1 MSHRQVPD
9 SDVEVGLLAPFGA
22 LLRKLPYLIVFGG
35 LVAAG
40 AYLLIDRIEP
50 LYEAGATILIVPG
63 EPDLAGEGTGE
74 AIDAEVIGSQV
85 QLVRSRDL
93 AKSVAS
99 KLDLAAYPEFDPRR
113 PRSWPGEVFAAIGF
127 DVPVGES
134 SDEERVVNAYY
145 DRLSVHAVDNSRVIA
160 VDFLAEDRDL
170 AALAANTIA
179 EEYIALLHAA
189 RHDSTTDAVRSL
201 SVEIDELRARVEE
214 AEAEVTRHRAD
225 QRLSS
230 GAAAEPSTP
239 SPQQLSDV
247 NAELTKAR
255 AARAEAEAR
264 GAEIKAALATGDAA
278 TLADAVKAQAVERL
292 VERQVALRAEVAWL
306 GATLLPEHPRL
317 RELAA
322 QVVDLDRQ
330 MAGEATKAL
339 QSAEAEARLAAAR
352 EAEIGR
358 SLTAMKT
365 VAAAVTAATELRAL
379 EATAASE
386 RQLLEAHLG
395 RYREALA
402 REEASYLP
410 ADARIVSRA
419 AVPLEPDFPKK
430 LPMTIAVAVAAFLLA
445 AAFVLLRELSRGR
458 TYGQVAFVEPA
469 MPSIP
474 GMRQADLKARWSD
487 DKSVRRMM
495 PKEPTLVPEMTSRV
509 EQTLATITSD
519 IIRSGKKRVLVTL
532 AEGSDA
538 NGRPLGAVAL
548 ARALARTDSRVVL
561 VDFRADGADA
571 ASMGEGGNVPG
582 FSDLFDGEASFAQV
596 IFRDRRS
603 RVHFIPAGR
612 EPLSPVLI
620 DPEQMETVL
629 SALTLTYDYVL
640 LDSGDDMIAVV
651 GPSCGVAAVVSEHDE
666 DDPRTIAAFER
677 VKAASEAIVLLLVVD
692 SSAEESDGG
701 AARATAEAA
710 A

>member
-9 SDVEVGLLAPFGA
+9 SDVEVGLRAPFGA

-35 LVAAG
+35 MVAAG

-50 LYEAGATILIVPG
+50 LYKAGATVLIVPG
-63 EPDLAGEGTGE
+63 ESDPGDGGAGD
-74 AIDAEVIGSQV
+74 AIDSEVVSSQL

-93 AKSVAS
+93 AKTVAG
-99 KLDLAAYPEFDPRR
+99 KLDLVSYPDFDPHR
-113 PRSWPGEVFAAIGF
+113 PRSWPGELLTLIGF
-127 DVPVGES
+127 DAPAGES
-134 SDEERVVNAYY
+134 SDEERVLTAYY
-145 DRLSVHAVDNSRVIA
+145 DRLSVHAVANSRVIA
-160 VDFLAEDRDL
+160 VDFSAEDQAL

-214 AEAEVTRHRAD
+214 AEAGVTRHRAD
-225 QRLSS
+225 HRLATVA
-230 GAAAEPSTP
+230 GAEPSPP

-247 NAELTKAR
+247 DAELTKAR
-255 AARAEAEAR
+255 GARAEAERRA
-264 GAEIKAALATGDAA
+264 AEIGNALATGDAA
-278 TLADAVKAQAVERL
+278 TLADVVNAPPLERL
-292 VERQVALRAEVAWL
+292 VTRQAALRAEGARL

-317 RELAA
+317 RELAT
-322 QVVDLDRQ
+322 QVIDLDRQ
-330 MAGEATKAL
+330 IAGEARIAL
-339 QSAEAEARLAAAR
+339 QSAEAEARLAVER
-352 EAEIGR
+352 DTEIGR
-358 SLTAMKT
+358 RLSAMKT
-365 VAAAVTAATELRAL
+365 VANAAAELGAL
-379 EATAASE
+379 EATAAAQRE
-386 RQLLEAHLG
+386 LLESSLG

-402 REEASYLP
+402 REEAVYLP

-430 LPMTIAVAVAAFLLA
+430 LPMTITVAVAAFLLA
-445 AAFVLLRELSRGR
+445 TALLLLRELSRGR
-458 TYGQVAFVEPA
+458 TVRRVAFVEPPTPA
-469 MPSIP
+469 IP
-474 GMRQADLKARWSD
+474 GMQQADVKARWSD
-487 DKSVRRMM
+487 DRSVRRMM
-495 PKEPTLVPEMTSRV
+495 PKEPTLVPEMTNQV
-509 EQTLATITSD
+509 EQTLATITND

-571 ASMGEGGNVPG
+571 ASMGEAGNVPG

-603 RVHFIPAGR
+603 RVHFIPTGR
-612 EPLSPVLI
+612 EPLAPVLI

-640 LDSGDDMIAVV
+640 LDTGDNMIAVV

-692 SSAEESDGG
+692 PSTEESDGG